1 MGVCRISAVV
11 PYSRDPFRSPEKPEG
26 VGGVWAR
33 LNSNCWSFQGIA
45 YISDGFP
52 LPPSSQLLEKAWAR
66 GKAQPGLLRAAWE
79 AVAPAPAARSRE
91 VSGCQLFPPRCFGG
105 EFGPLSSCWGLTK
118 SDLKSTQVYIN

>member
-1 MGVCRISAVV
+1 MQRIPLGIAGTTQ
-11 PYSRDPFRSPEKPEG
+11 RSPREWEEAGPGSAAAAG
-26 VGGVWAR
+26 VSRGSPTI
-33 LNSNCWSFQGIA
+33 SN
-45 YISDGFP
+45 GFP

-66 GKAQPGLLRAAWE
+66 GKAQQGLLRAAWE